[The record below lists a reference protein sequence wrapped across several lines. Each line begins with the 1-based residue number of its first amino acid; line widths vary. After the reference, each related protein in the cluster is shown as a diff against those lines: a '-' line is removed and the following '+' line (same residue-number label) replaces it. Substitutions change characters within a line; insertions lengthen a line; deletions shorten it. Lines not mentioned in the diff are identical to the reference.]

1 LFTRVVSGLV
11 GVVIGVTVICLS
23 GTAVLPVTVAL
34 LTMLGV
40 FELYRA
46 TGCLENKIMTV
57 IALMFSAAY
66 QFLVFYGNDN
76 LVNLVTTASVMCMF
90 ASYMPYHRKMGYDKL
105 SFGVL
110 VPLLLSLS
118 MSSICK
124 LRLLTERHGA
134 VLILLT
140 LCGAWIADTAAY
152 FTGTFLGKHKLCP
165 EISPKKTVE
174 GFIGGVV
181 FDGLFFILFN
191 LVYVTFFAKD
201 CGVNYVSSFFLGM
214 ICAALG
220 TVGDLTA
227 SLIKR
232 QCGIKDY
239 GKIMPGHGGFMDR
252 FDSVLF
258 VAPFMYAYLTVINMY
273 V

>member
-1 LFTRVVSGLV
+1 LLTRIISSLV
-11 GVVIGVTVICLS
+11 GIVIGVTVIWFAD
-23 GTAVLPVTVAL
+23 TAVLPAAVAL

-46 TGCLENKIMTV
+46 AGCLENKIMT
-57 IALMFSAAY
+57 ALAMVFSGAY
-66 QFLVFYGNDN
+66 PFITVYGSSRINT
-76 LVNLVTTASVMCMF
+76 LVTTAAVMGMF
-90 ASYMPYHRKMGYDKL
+90 ASYMPYHKKISYEKHA
-105 SFGVL
+105 FGVL
-110 VPLLLSLS
+110 VPLLLSMS
-118 MSSICK
+118 MSSIC
-124 LRLLTERHGA
+124 RLNALTERHGG

-191 LVYVTFFAKD
+191 FIYVSFFAKD
-201 CGVNYVSSFFLGM
+201 CGVNYISSFFLGM

-258 VAPFMYAYLTVINMY
+258 VAPFMYAYLSVINMY
-273 V
+273 I